1 MSQFEAITEENFET
15 VVLKAPDAYLL
26 EFGATWCQPCRRLEP
41 ELEKLEGILAG
52 SVKFGQVDVD
62 TAPDLAAQFGVMGVP
77 TVILFQQGQ
86 AVARLTGYQPLKK
99 LQDLIEKHIG

>member
-1 MSQFEAITEENFET
+1 MSQFEAVTEENFKA
-15 VVLKAPDAYLL
+15 VVLNSSETYLL

-41 ELEKLEGILAG
+41 ELEKVEGMLAG

>member
-1 MSQFEAITEENFET
+1 MSHFEAVTEENFESI
-15 VVLKAPDAYLL
+15 VLNAPVAYLL

-41 ELEKLEGILAG
+41 ELEKLEGMLAG
-52 SVKFGQVDVD
+52 SVKFGQADVDV
-62 TAPDLAAQFGVMGVP
+62 APDLAAQFGVMGVP

-99 LQDLIEKHIG
+99 LQDLIEQHIG